1 MNYLK
6 IITMNNIWK
15 VSENNYVQIRAN
27 DQIKQQLPIG
37 IYNICV
43 SPKGEWY
50 LNRYV
55 DKFTFDYKLY
65 DIENEFINHFIKT
78 YKNSSGNLGCLFN
91 GIKGTGKS
99 VAAKL
104 IANQLEL
111 PIIIVK
117 NMDDHNQTM
126 IEYLS
131 SINSNCVLFFDEF
144 EKNFDSDDSTVLQ
157 IMDGVYNSEFR
168 KVFLLTTNNLH
179 INKNLL
185 GRPSRIRYV
194 KQFGNLSLNAINEFL
209 KDTLNNQEYS
219 QEIINYINTLSIST
233 IDILKSVVSEIN
245 IHGIESFR
253 EYNSIMNVE
262 FAKFHYG
269 CITAYV
275 LEDRVTPEITL
286 NNFYIEVKRKTN
298 DKTVKNNSQFNEL
311 SSDMITSS
319 KQFKNLV
326 VGDLFN
332 SEEIVQ
338 IDYNKSI
345 IITHEPGFFN
355 FYYIENPTA
364 EHSIYNNSKYTF

>member
-1 MNYLK
+1 
-6 IITMNNIWK
+6 MNNIWK
-15 VSENNYVQIRAN
+15 VSENKYVQIGAN

-43 SPKGEWY
+43 SPHGEWY
-50 LNRYV
+50 LNRYA
-55 DKFTFDYKLY
+55 DEFTFDYKLY

-104 IANQLEL
+104 IANQLQL

-131 SINSNCVLFFDEF
+131 SINSDCVLFFDEF

-168 KVFLLTTNNLH
+168 KIFLLTTNDLY

-219 QEIINYINTLSIST
+219 QEIIDYINTLSIST
-233 IDILKSVVSEIN
+233 IDILKSIVSEIN
-245 IHGIESFR
+245 IHGIETFR
-253 EYNSIMNVE
+253 EYNTTLNVE
-262 FAKFHYG
+262 FAKYHYG

-275 LEDRVTPEITL
+275 LEDKVTSEITL
-286 NNFYIEVKRKTN
+286 NNFYIEAKRRINGKFVK
-298 DKTVKNNSQFNEL
+298 DESMFNEL
-311 SSDMITSS
+311 SSDIITSS

-326 VGDLFN
+326 IGNLFN
-332 SEEIVQ
+332 SEEIIQ
-338 IDYNKSI
+338 IDYSKSI

-364 EHSIYNNSKYTF
+364 EHSIYNNIKYTF